1 MGFFDAKS
9 GAAKTALADK
19 PRKQPKRIT
28 PEYLERAALY
38 YLERYSSSEANLRR
52 VLARKVYMSC
62 RHHGDDPAQFAEV
75 IDSVVARK
83 IASGLIDDR
92 RFAENRV
99 ASLKRRGTSQRMIG
113 LKLSAKGVDRE
124 TIAQTS
130 QAEPDDELA
139 AALITARRKRLG
151 PWRTRGAR
159 ADWRQKDIAALMRAG
174 FGSGIARVVI
184 DGEARS
190 GEDEGL

>member
-1 MGFFDAKS
+1 MGFFGAKGS
-9 GAAKTALADK
+9 SARPALAAK

-52 VLARKVYMSC
+52 VLMRKVYLSC
-62 RHHGDDPAQFAEV
+62 RHHGDEPGQFTEV
-75 IDSVVARK
+75 IEAVVARK
-83 IASGLIDDR
+83 IASGLIDDK

-113 LKLSAKGVDRE
+113 LKLSAKGVDRA

-130 QAEPDDELA
+130 QNEPEDELA
-139 AALITARRKRLG
+139 AAMITARRKRLG
-151 PWRTRGAR
+151 PWRTRGTR
-159 ADWRQKDIAALMRAG
+159 ADWLQKDIAALMRAG
-174 FGSGIARVVI
+174 FNGDVARKTI
-184 DGEARS
+184 CGE
-190 GEDEGL
+190 GEDR

>member
-1 MGFFDAKS
+1 MGFSGEKDAT
-9 GAAKTALADK
+9 AKPALAAR

-52 VLARKVYMSC
+52 VLLRKVYMSC
-62 RHHGDDPAQFAEV
+62 RHHGDDTAQFTAVVEA
-75 IDSVVARK
+75 VVARK
-83 IASGLIDDR
+83 IASGLIDDK

-113 LKLSAKGVDRE
+113 LKLGAKGVDRE
-124 TIAQTS
+124 TIALAS
-130 QAEPDDELA
+130 RSEPEDELA

-151 PWRTRGAR
+151 PWRTRGMR
-159 ADWRQKDIAALMRAG
+159 ADWRQKDVAALMRAG
-174 FGSGIARVVI
+174 FAGEVARVVI
-184 DGEARS
+184 DQVQEKS
-190 GEDEGL
+190 